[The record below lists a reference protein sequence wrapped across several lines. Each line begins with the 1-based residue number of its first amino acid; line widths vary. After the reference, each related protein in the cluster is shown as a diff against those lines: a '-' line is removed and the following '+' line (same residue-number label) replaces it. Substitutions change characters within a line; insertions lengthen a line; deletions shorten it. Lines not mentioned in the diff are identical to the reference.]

1 MSKRKSTTRRKSN
14 GRTKARSRESGER
27 GSHPRAVWKGAVSF
41 GLVYIPVHLHTAARD
56 SALDLDLLDSKDFA
70 PVGYQRYNKRTG
82 KTVDW
87 NRIVTQLVSA
97 LVFGAAGVLLFLVSF
112 RLLRSVLPFSIAK
125 EIAEDQN
132 IALAI
137 VLGAAMIAIG
147 TIVSVAI
154 AWRPCGCVSSS

>member
-1 MSKRKSTTRRKSN
+1 M
-14 GRTKARSRESGER
+14 
-27 GSHPRAVWKGAVSF
+27 
-41 GLVYIPVHLHTAARD
+41 
-56 SALDLDLLDSKDFA
+56 
-70 PVGYQRYNKRTG
+70 
-82 KTVDW
+82 DW
-87 NRIVTQLVSA
+87 NRVITQLVSA

-154 AWRPCGCVSSS
+154 A

>member
-1 MSKRKSTTRRKSN
+1 M
-14 GRTKARSRESGER
+14 
-27 GSHPRAVWKGAVSF
+27 
-41 GLVYIPVHLHTAARD
+41 
-56 SALDLDLLDSKDFA
+56 
-70 PVGYQRYNKRTG
+70 
-82 KTVDW
+82 DW
-87 NRIVTQLVSA
+87 NRVITQLVSA
-97 LVFGAAGVLLFLVSF
+97 LVFGALGVLLFLVSF

-154 AWRPCGCVSSS
+154 A